1 MNQYNCKFLIILFV
15 ISINFTQGQTYYNPN
30 ETVDIN
36 ITIKEPFKPINFY
49 EIGKDFNEML
59 NNEVEKRRLLKEYHT
74 QIYYETKSKLS
85 SEIILTNYFEIDNV
99 ILKLNSTINEE
110 IDMNYRLL
118 TNGMLDRF
126 EFKKNL
132 RDLYFNFNAANKQI
146 VYIINYKNQFLN
158 KLETKT
164 EKDIFIEK
172 LNKAI
177 NYLQSVKINN
187 NKIYLNGVN
196 QSNILNYISNVL
208 IENDEPKNL
217 KTNLK
222 TTEDAVVFY
231 DLLKD
236 EVSLDYGIIKKG
248 GNGIKKVK
256 IENKLNYLVRLTSK
270 TNCGCLLGVIDKK
283 ELKPGESTYME
294 VKYNTMKV
302 GKINRNIT
310 LEINSGYEIK
320 IIKVTG
326 EITN

>member
-85 SEIILTNYFEIDNV
+85 SEMILTNYFEIDNV

-326 EITN
+326 EIIN